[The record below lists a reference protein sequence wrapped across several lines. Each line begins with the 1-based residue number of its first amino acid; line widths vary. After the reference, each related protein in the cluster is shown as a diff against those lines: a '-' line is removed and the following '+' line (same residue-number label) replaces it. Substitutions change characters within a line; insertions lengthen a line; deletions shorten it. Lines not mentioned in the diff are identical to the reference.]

1 MTRILNIILLLLT
14 ISFVS
19 LSAFAAKNRPAAW
32 DSIEHVVIIVLENTK
47 SSDAIQQK
55 FMGSLAKKWA
65 YLSNYRAVSHPS
77 QPNYIAMVAGNTHGV
92 TGNENVNL
100 SVKHIGNLLHAK
112 GKTWKAYAENYPGNC
127 YKGARSGDYYRKHMP
142 FISFL
147 NVQTN
152 PKQCSNIVDST
163 EFFNDLT
170 ATKNNLPTYSFYV
183 PNIKNDGH
191 DTSIQVTD
199 TWLSETFGPFLSN
212 PAILTNTLFIITF
225 DEDDL
230 SAGNNVY
237 TVFVGAGVKPKTQS
251 NIPYSHY
258 SILKT
263 LEAIFQLDS
272 LGQNDATAVD
282 ISDIWLAPV
291 KQ

>member
-1 MTRILNIILLLLT
+1 MLLLLT
-14 ISFVS
+14 IPFVS

-55 FMGSLAKKWA
+55 FMGSLAKKWG

-127 YKGARSGDYYRKHMP
+127 YKGTRSGDYYRKHLP

-152 PKQCSNIVDST
+152 PKQCSNIVAST

-191 DTSIQVTD
+191 DTSIQFAD
-199 TWLSETFGPFLSN
+199 TWLSKTFGLFLSN
-212 PAILTNTLFIITF
+212 PAILKNTLFIITF

-237 TVFVGAGVKPKTQS
+237 TVFVGAGVKPKSQS

-263 LEAIFQLDS
+263 LEAIFELDS
-272 LGQNDATAVD
+272 LGRNDATAVD

-291 KQ
+291 TH